1 MQTLETLKIKSQE
14 NLNRL
19 VELGK
24 EQPSEVKTWGVTAGA
39 AVAGGLALTATAQGL
54 LAVFATLASLPVSLT
69 VGAIGGGVLGWLYI
83 DQKKTANKATATAE
97 PATVAAEITMPE
109 SVNIPVSN
117 ESAVAEKVEAVVI
130 SENIMPNRTSEPVL
144 ITPEIVTESQI
155 SVVAALE
162 PEDTTAAVLAA
173 QPDNLEAIN
182 GIGPVFAKRL
192 QATGV
197 HTFAQ
202 LAAMSPEQVM
212 GIMATSRGGQLIDAT
227 AWIEQ
232 ARQLAASTNV

>member
-1 MQTLETLKIKSQE
+1 MQTLEALKIKSQE

-39 AVAGGLALTATAQGL
+39 AVAGGLALTAAAQGL

-83 DQKKTANKATATAE
+83 DQKKTANKATASAE

-109 SVNIPVSN
+109 TVNIPVSN
-117 ESAVAEKVEAVVI
+117 ESAVAATVEAVVI
-130 SENIMPNRTSEPVL
+130 SENIVPNRISEPLL

-155 SVVAALE
+155 SVVAAPE
-162 PEDTTAAVLAA
+162 SEDTKAAILAA
-173 QPDNLEAIN
+173 QQDNLETID
-182 GIGPVFAKRL
+182 GIGPAFATHLR
-192 QATGV
+192 AAGV

-202 LAAMSPEQVM
+202 LAAMSPEQLLE
-212 GIMATSRGGQLIDAT
+212 IMAPSRGSHMIDAA
-227 AWIEQ
+227 AWLEQ
-232 ARQLAASTNV
+232 AHQLATAAST